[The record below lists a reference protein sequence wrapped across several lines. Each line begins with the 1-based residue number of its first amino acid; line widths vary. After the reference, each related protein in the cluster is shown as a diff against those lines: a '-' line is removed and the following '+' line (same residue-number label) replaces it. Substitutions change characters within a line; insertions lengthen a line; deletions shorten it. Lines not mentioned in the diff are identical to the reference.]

1 MFGQRKEP
9 VRRADQLRR
18 RRSTGEMPSRAVNWQ
33 AAPVATRTSWEPRAH
48 RAEPR
53 AYRVH
58 SIPLNDRGVEVQM
71 PALSLSMTP
80 RAAAGI
86 LAVVAGFALLFL
98 LTTRLFHAG
107 VPQIIGANYLS
118 PESVADSS
126 GIDGA
131 NLFLLSSD
139 GMGRTLPQHMP
150 GVKSADLSVGF
161 GGDVTLT
168 IEERVPILLW
178 EQGGS
183 TYWVDAEGVIFP
195 AARPLDGLVK
205 VTVPDHGPTLTLD
218 GKPNVS
224 PEVVDSALQL
234 TVALP
239 AGSRIVY
246 DAQHGLGMQ
255 DANGWPVY
263 FGDFGNIAAKLS
275 VYNGLVESLRARGI
289 RPLLV
294 NVSNVRQPFYK
305 RAMPEADKAAE

>member
-1 MFGQRKEP
+1 MFGQRKDP
-9 VRRADQLRR
+9 VRRADQLRQR
-18 RRSTGEMPSRAVNWQ
+18 RAGSEPQARTVNWQ
-33 AAPVATRTSWEPRAH
+33 AAPVATRATWEPRAH

-58 SIPLNDRGVEVQM
+58 SIPLSDRGVEVQM
-71 PALSLSMTP
+71 PAISLSMSP
-80 RAAAGI
+80 RAAAGV
-86 LAVVAGFALLFL
+86 LAVIAGFALLFL
-98 LTTRLFHAG
+98 LTTRLFRAG

-118 PESVADSS
+118 VESVADASAV
-126 GIDGA
+126 DGA

-139 GMGRTLPQHMP
+139 GLGSALQRHMP
-150 GVKSADLSVGF
+150 GVKRAELSIGF
-161 GGDVTLT
+161 GSDVTIT
-168 IEERVPILLW
+168 IEERAPILLW

-205 VTVPDHGPTLTLD
+205 VKVPDHGPTLTLD
-218 GKPNVS
+218 GQPNIP
-224 PEVVDSALQL
+224 PEVVASALEL

-239 AGSRIVY
+239 AGSSIVY

-263 FGDFGNIAAKLS
+263 FGDFGNISAKLM
-275 VYNGLVESLRARGI
+275 VYNGLVDGLRARGI

-294 NVSNVRQPFYK
+294 NVSNIRQPFYK
-305 RAMPEADKAAE
+305 RPALEADKAAE